1 MKVIFQLLLISI
13 ALSACAIGGQRA
25 YEIHVISMNETID
38 DEHVKYSQGI
48 LLIDN
53 ERITL
58 PEGEN
63 MRINYR
69 RNSEVVRYT
78 VRVDGELVEEAEI
91 FAET

>member
-1 MKVIFQLLLISI
+1 MKVILQLLLISI
-13 ALSACAIGGQRA
+13 TLSACAISGQRA

-69 RNSEVVRYT
+69 SNSEVVRYT